1 MASQKMDNSNDEEPL
16 SITVDQS
23 PEKGT
28 SSQRPTPEQPKPTD
42 RQPHLT
48 DYLRIFSYATR
59 WDVCIYT
66 IGALSSLAAGVTM
79 PLMNILFGQLASQF
93 TQHASPSSSM
103 PAEDFESLLSR
114 QSLYIM
120 ALFLGRWVL
129 NSINKFCF
137 RTTGLR
143 LSAAVRLHYLQSLLA
158 QNIHA
163 LDTLPAGAPAAAITA
178 SANTLQIGVSER
190 LGTFLQ
196 YAGTIVSALVVAFIW
211 SWELTLVT
219 SSLVLYSFVIMAVAM
234 PILLKS
240 HAAVSR
246 ADNRATAV
254 ASEALGAIR
263 LVMAAGAQERVVRQ
277 YQRWVEE
284 AKRQTR
290 KTAPI
295 FGVYFGLIYL
305 GIFGSYGLAFWYG
318 TKRFIL
324 EGAGGVGVVI
334 VVLMS
339 VMMVLTSIERIS
351 TPLTAVSKAMVA
363 ACEFFTIIDAPAPQ
377 RGGARMGLEDDSGA
391 NDIIFDNVTFAY
403 PSRPGTKVLDGL
415 SLRIRAGLN
424 TAIVGRSGSGKS
436 TIVALLERWYSL
448 SDEPVGIPKVVQP
461 DPNQK
466 EPGDEDDQ
474 DSSIAPAANATMDDP
489 PIELSGAITIAGHR
503 VEELDVQWWRNQIGL
518 VQQEPFLFNDSIF
531 ENVARGLIGTQWAN
545 ESKSQKRQLV
555 EHACKEAY
563 AHEFICRL
571 PEGYDSRIGDG
582 GIKLSGGQRQRI
594 AIARSIVK
602 KPRIIILDEATSAI
616 DVHGERIV
624 QAALDRISQG
634 CTTIT
639 IAHRL
644 STIKKADC
652 IIVLRD
658 GSAVE
663 EGTHEELMR
672 ITAGHYSRLVHS
684 QALTTLSSPGS
695 EAKEGHKQVTTPP
708 PVDEDAETSTHED
721 IPPYPATYPGPETN
735 ETTPT
740 PASFRSFATLI
751 QQQHIHWL
759 FFAGV
764 LLSAM
769 GIAAGTPLQ
778 AWLFAKVVGVFTIQD
793 PAQLRSAADFW
804 AFMWLA
810 LAGGVGLS
818 YCAAAWIG
826 VGVQSLVGAHCK
838 TSYLRGMLYQPLG
851 SFFDDDANAHGTL
864 TGRIASDAKQM
875 EELIGLNLVIFL
887 SGVFT
892 VAGCF
897 AVSLA
902 FGWKLA
908 LIGTFV
914 TMPVILASGLW
925 KLRQEVKFDQLN
937 SAVFAESAQFATE
950 AVGAF
955 RTVAAFNLEESIIER
970 YRVLLDD
977 HVRVAVRRARFNSL
991 VFGFTDSASLGCQA
1005 LVFWYGGRLLLRGEY
1020 TLEAFFVCF
1029 MAIIQGSEN
1038 AGIALGLAPN
1048 AAQAFTAANR
1058 ILHVQ
1063 TSAESDPTP
1072 SGDVNKR
1079 GDSSIIPDTE
1089 GGAQIELRN
1098 IHFSYPTRRDVP
1110 VFRGT
1115 SLTIEKGQ
1123 YAAIV
1128 GPSGCGKTTI
1138 ISLLERFYD
1147 LEADSGDIFCNGTNI
1162 NTLDRYSYRR
1172 DLSLVAQ
1179 EPTMFQGTIRDN
1191 ILLGAPEPE
1200 HISQAR
1206 LEEVCHD
1213 ASIHDFIASLPDGY
1227 GTDVGQRGV
1236 SLSGGQKQRIALAR
1250 ALIRNPKVLLL
1261 DEATSALDSES
1272 ERAVQGALERARRGR
1287 TMVVVAH
1294 RLSTIQTADVIF
1306 VLDKGDVL
1314 ERGTHQELLKLR
1326 GRYWNMCQSQAMDQ

>member
-1 MASQKMDNSNDEEPL
+1 MGNQKMENQKDERL
-16 SITVDQS
+16 SITADHKS
-23 PEKGT
+23 EKET
-28 SSQRPTPEQPKPTD
+28 ASPKPDLEQQHDPTN
-42 RQPHLT
+42 RQPCLA
-48 DYLRIFSYATR
+48 DYLRIFTYATR
-59 WDVCIYT
+59 WDACVYT
-66 IGALSSLAAGVTM
+66 VGALSSLAAGVTM

-93 TQHASPSSSM
+93 TQHASPTSTMS
-103 PAEDFESLLSR
+103 ALDFESLLSR
-114 QSLYIM
+114 QSLYIL

-143 LSAAVRLHYLQSLLA
+143 LSAAVRLHYLESLLK

-163 LDTLPAGAPAAAITA
+163 LDTLPAGAPAAAITQ

-196 YAGTIVSALVVAFIW
+196 FAGTIVAALAVAFVW

-263 LVMAAGAQERVVRQ
+263 LVMAAGAQERVVQR
-277 YQRWVEE
+277 YERWVQE
-284 AKRQTR
+284 AKSQTR

-295 FGVYFGLIYL
+295 FGIYFGLIYL

-318 TKRFIL
+318 TKRFVS

-363 ACEFFTIIDAPAPQ
+363 ACEFFTVIDAPTSK
-377 RGGARMGLEDDSGA
+377 REGARMEFDDKSGGSS
-391 NDIIFDNVTFAY
+391 DILSDDIVFDKVTFAY
-403 PSRPGTKVLDGL
+403 PSRPNTKVLDGL

-424 TAIVGRSGSGKS
+424 TAIVGPSGSGKS

-448 SDEPVGIPKVVQP
+448 DDEPVVLQRVVQP
-461 DPNQK
+461 DHNHNGPS
-466 EPGDEDDQ
+466 DDDDQ
-474 DSSIAPAANATMDDP
+474 DSTITPATSSSNNDP
-489 PIELSGAITIAGHR
+489 RVELSGSILVAGHR
-503 VEELDVQWWRNQIGL
+503 IEELDTQWWRGQIGL

-531 ENVARGLIGTQWAN
+531 ENVARGLVGTKWAN
-545 ESKSQKRQLV
+545 ESEVQKRDLV
-555 EHACKEAY
+555 EQACKEAY

-571 PEGYDSRIGDG
+571 PEKYDSRIGDG

-602 KPRIIILDEATSAI
+602 KPRIVIMDEATSAI

-624 QAALDRISQG
+624 QAALDRISRN

-644 STIKKADC
+644 STIKKADR

-658 GSAVE
+658 GRAVE
-663 EGTHEELMR
+663 EGTHEELME
-672 ITAGHYSRLVHS
+672 TPAGDYARLVHA
-684 QALTTLSSPGS
+684 QALNRFASSGDDAKKSREQIPSSPTPRSFGEETESS
-695 EAKEGHKQVTTPP
+695 E
-708 PVDEDAETSTHED
+708 HED
-721 IPPYPATYPGPETN
+721 TIPNSNSDPEPET
-735 ETTPT
+735 EKTSPT
-740 PASFRSFATLI
+740 PASFRSFVALI
-751 QQQHIHWL
+751 QQQQLHWL
-759 FFAGV
+759 FFAGMI
-764 LLSAM
+764 LSAM

-778 AWLFAKVVGVFTIQD
+778 AWLFAKVVSVFTIQN
-793 PAQLRSAADFW
+793 PAQLKSASDFW
-804 AFMWLA
+804 ALMWLA

-818 YCAAAWIG
+818 YLAAAWIG
-826 VGVQSLVGAHCK
+826 VGAQSLVGAHCK

-851 SFFDDDANAHGTL
+851 TFFDDDANAHGTL

-875 EELIGLNLVIFL
+875 EELLGLNLVIFL
-887 SGVFT
+887 SGVFAVVGC
-892 VAGCF
+892 VAI
-897 AVSLA
+897 SLA
-902 FGWKLA
+902 YGWKLA
-908 LIGTFV
+908 LVGLLV
-914 TMPVILASGLW
+914 TMPVMLASGLW
-925 KLRQEVKFDQLN
+925 KLRQEVKFDQMN

-950 AVGAF
+950 AVGAI
-955 RTVAAFNLEESIIER
+955 RTVAAFNLEAPIIER
-970 YRVLLDD
+970 YRRESGLPGFGVL
-977 HVRVAVRRARFNSL
+977 V
-991 VFGFTDSASLGCQA
+991 
-1005 LVFWYGGRLLLRGEY
+1005 WGRLLLRGEY

-1029 MAIIQGSEN
+1029 MAIIQGAEN

-1048 AAQAFTAANR
+1048 AAQAFAAANR
-1058 ILHVQ
+1058 ILSVQ
-1063 TSAESDPTP
+1063 ASTETGEARSSE
-1072 SGDVNKR
+1072 
-1079 GDSSIIPDTE
+1079 SIIPDTE
-1089 GGAQIELRN
+1089 GGVQIELRN

-1110 VFRGT
+1110 IFRGT

-1147 LEADSGDIFCNGTNI
+1147 LDPESGEILCNGANI
-1162 NTLDRYSYRR
+1162 NTLDRYTYRR
-1172 DLSLVAQ
+1172 SLSLVAQ
-1179 EPTMFQGTIRDN
+1179 EPIMFQGTIRDN
-1191 ILLGAPEPE
+1191 ILLGAPDPE
-1200 HISQAR
+1200 KVSHER
-1206 LEEVCHD
+1206 LEEVCRD
-1213 ASIHDFIASLPDGY
+1213 ASIHDFIVSLPDGY
-1227 GTDVGQRGV
+1227 HTDVGHKGV

-1250 ALIRNPKVLLL
+1250 ALIQDPKILLL

-1306 VLDKGDVL
+1306 VLDRGEVV
-1314 ERGTHQELLKLR
+1314 ERGTHQELLGQR
-1326 GRYWNMCQSQAMDQ
+1326 GRYWDMCQSQAMDQ

>member
-1 MASQKMDNSNDEEPL
+1 MEHPKDEQRL
-16 SITVDQS
+16 SITADHKSEKETVS
-23 PEKGT
+23 PK
-28 SSQRPTPEQPKPTD
+28 PYPEQHHDPTD
-42 RQPHLT
+42 RQPCLA
-48 DYLRIFSYATR
+48 DYLRIFGYATR
-59 WDVCIYT
+59 WDVCVYT
-66 IGALSSLAAGVTM
+66 AGALSSLAAGVTM

-103 PAEDFESLLSR
+103 SAQDFESLLSR
-114 QSLYIM
+114 QSLYIL

-143 LSAAVRLHYLQSLLA
+143 LSAAVRLHYLESLLA
-158 QNIHA
+158 QNIHS
-163 LDTLPAGAPAAAITA
+163 LDTLPAGAPAAAITQ

-196 YAGTIVSALVVAFIW
+196 FAGTIVAALAVAFVW

-234 PILLKS
+234 PVLLKS
-240 HAAVSR
+240 HTAVSR

-263 LVMAAGAQERVVRQ
+263 LVMAAGAQERVVQR
-277 YQRWVEE
+277 YERWVQV
-284 AKRQTR
+284 ARSQTR

-318 TKRFIL
+318 TKRFVS

-363 ACEFFTIIDAPAPQ
+363 ACEFFTVIDAPTSKCDGKKTELGNES
-377 RGGARMGLEDDSGA
+377 GGSAADLPED
-391 NDIIFDNVTFAY
+391 IVFDKVTFAY
-403 PSRPGTKVLDGL
+403 PSRPNTKVLDGL

-424 TAIVGRSGSGKS
+424 TAIVGPSGSGKS

-448 SDEPVGIPKVVQP
+448 DDEPVVLQKVVQP
-461 DPNQK
+461 DPNQN
-466 EPGDEDDQ
+466 GSSDEDEQ
-474 DSSIAPAANATMDDP
+474 GTSITLATSSPTDDP
-489 PIELSGAITIAGHR
+489 RVELSGTILVAGHR
-503 VEELDVQWWRNQIGL
+503 IEKLDTQWWRSQIGL

-531 ENVARGLIGTQWAN
+531 GNVARGLIGTQWADDS
-545 ESKSQKRQLV
+545 EVQKRDLV
-555 EHACKEAY
+555 EQACKEAY

-571 PEGYDSRIGDG
+571 PERYDSRIGDG

-602 KPRIIILDEATSAI
+602 KPRIVILDEATSAI

-624 QAALDRISQG
+624 QAALDRISRN

-644 STIKKADC
+644 STIKKADR

-658 GSAVE
+658 GRAVE
-663 EGTHEELMR
+663 EGTHEELMESS
-672 ITAGHYSRLVHS
+672 AGHYARLVHA
-684 QALTTLSSPGS
+684 QALTSLANSGDDARKSREHTASSPAPPALD
-695 EAKEGHKQVTTPP
+695 EATAAIER
-708 PVDEDAETSTHED
+708 EDT
-721 IPPYPATYPGPETN
+721 IPNPNSDPEPET
-735 ETTPT
+735 EKTSPT
-740 PASFRSFATLI
+740 PASFRSFVALI
-751 QQQHIHWL
+751 RQQQLHWI
-759 FFAGV
+759 FFAGI

-778 AWLFAKVVGVFTIQD
+778 AWLFARVVGVFTIQN
-793 PAQLRSAADFW
+793 PAQLRSDADFW
-804 AFMWLA
+804 ALMWLA

-826 VGVQSLVGAHCK
+826 VGAQSLVGANCK

-851 SFFDDDANAHGTL
+851 TFFDDDANAHGTL

-875 EELIGLNLVIFL
+875 EELLGLNLVIFL
-887 SGVFT
+887 SGVFAVVGC
-892 VAGCF
+892 VAI
-897 AVSLA
+897 SLA
-902 FGWKLA
+902 YGWKLA
-908 LIGTFV
+908 LVGLLV
-914 TMPVILASGLW
+914 TMPVMLASGLW
-925 KLRQEVKFDQLN
+925 KLRQEVKFDQMN

-950 AVGAF
+950 AVGAI
-955 RTVAAFNLEESIIER
+955 RTVAAFNLEASIIER

-977 HVRVAVRRARFNSL
+977 HVQVARESGMSGLGVL
-991 VFGFTDSASLGCQA
+991 V
-1005 LVFWYGGRLLLRGEY
+1005 WGRLLLRGEY

-1029 MAIIQGSEN
+1029 MAIIQGAEN

-1048 AAQAFTAANR
+1048 AAQAITAANR
-1058 ILHVQ
+1058 MLNVQ
-1063 TSAESDPTP
+1063 TSTEVDTTATAQVK
-1072 SGDVNKR
+1072 SGE
-1079 GDSSIIPDTE
+1079 SIIPDTE
-1089 GGAQIELRN
+1089 GGVQIELRN

-1110 VFRGT
+1110 VFRVT

-1147 LEADSGDIFCNGTNI
+1147 LDPTDSDSGEILCNGTNI
-1162 NTLDRYSYRR
+1162 NTMDRHAYRR
-1172 DLSLVAQ
+1172 SLSLVAQ

-1191 ILLGAPEPE
+1191 ILLGAPDPE
-1200 HISQAR
+1200 KVSQAR
-1206 LEEVCHD
+1206 MEDVCRD
-1213 ASIHDFIASLPDGY
+1213 ASIHDFIVSLPDGY
-1227 GTDVGQRGV
+1227 HTDVGQKGV

-1250 ALIRNPKVLLL
+1250 ALIRDPKILLL

-1272 ERAVQGALERARRGR
+1272 ERAVQGALEQARRGR

-1306 VLDKGDVL
+1306 VLEKGEVV
-1314 ERGTHQELLKLR
+1314 ERGTHRELLEQK
-1326 GRYWNMCQSQAMDQ
+1326 GRYWSMCQSQAMDH